1 MGDHYLQQLKRGT
14 LEMIF
19 LSLLSSKPMYG
30 GEIMTILNTE
40 GDPFFSGAR
49 EGSVYPVFYRLEDA
63 GYIKS
68 VPNGKQKKDFH
79 ITEKGL
85 KQLEAMKAYWAEF
98 SKSVNYFLNRKA
110 EH

>member
-19 LSLLSSKPMYG
+19 LSLLSSRPMYG
-30 GEIMTILNTE
+30 GEIMAILNSE
-40 GDPFFSGAR
+40 GNPFFSGAR
-49 EGSVYPVFYRLEDA
+49 EGAVYPVFYRLEDA
-63 GYIKS
+63 GLIKS

-85 KQLEAMKAYWAEF
+85 ERLEEMKSYWTDF
-98 SKSVNYFLNRKA
+98 SKSVDYFLNRK
-110 EH
+110 EEC

>member
-14 LEMIF
+14 IEMIF

-98 SKSVNYFLNRKA
+98 SKSVNYFLNRKE